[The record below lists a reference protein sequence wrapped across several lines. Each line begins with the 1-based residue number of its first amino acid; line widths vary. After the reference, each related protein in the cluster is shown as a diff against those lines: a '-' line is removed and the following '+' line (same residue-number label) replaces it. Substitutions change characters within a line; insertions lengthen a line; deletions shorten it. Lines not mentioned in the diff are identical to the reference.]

1 MQPHPEHSE
10 EPPRDRG
17 KRGLVVGGLLAVV
30 IVVIVLLHLLG
41 VIHG

>member
-1 MQPHPEHSE
+1 MQPHPEQSD
-10 EPPRDRG
+10 EPPGRG
-17 KRGLVVGGLLAVV
+17 KRGLLVGGLVAVV

>member
-17 KRGLVVGGLLAVV
+17 KRGLVVGGLL